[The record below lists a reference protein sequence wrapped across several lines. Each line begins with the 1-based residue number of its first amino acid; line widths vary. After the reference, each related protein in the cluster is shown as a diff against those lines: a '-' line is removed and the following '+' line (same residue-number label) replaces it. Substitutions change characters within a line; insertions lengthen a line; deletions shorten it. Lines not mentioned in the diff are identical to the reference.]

1 MNGVG
6 RDAEHRN
13 RTLAVCA
20 VAKALCRC
28 AGAAGLALGILL
40 PLASFA
46 DDENVFRT
54 VGAPLQA
61 YEPNL
66 IGYTRATGD
75 ASFVDFTLSVRYPLM
90 PRLTQHWWSPDNR
103 LFLAFSG
110 RFAFYYDTRQ
120 SSPAIV
126 KRLNPKVFF
135 QHVFRPA
142 APDLG
147 PAPGESLIPRRL
159 QEPKS
164 YATLAYAH
172 ESNGQSV
179 DTAAGYAEAVRT
191 AQDPRYAIDYISRG
205 WDYLELNGR
214 HVLHESRDFRWS
226 VNGSVKD
233 FLGNG
238 IFQGHPEEVRSWE
251 VTTQGKP
258 RKEVDGLMVRAK
270 FEGVRPENLSISGTE
285 LSVAFTTGSQA
296 PGRYSTVRLEAGIQ
310 VLEIP
315 FVVWCSRGYM
325 SDLARYYV
333 NVRSCGVALAIAGF

>member
-1 MNGVG
+1 VRQRAWRG
-6 RDAEHRN
+6 RRPA
-13 RTLAVCA
+13 TTIAGL
-20 VAKALCRC
+20 LC
-28 AGAAGLALGILL
+28 AAGLPGVG
-40 PLASFA
+40 LA
-46 DDENVFRT
+46 DEESVFRT

-75 ASFVDFTLSVRYPLM
+75 ASFVDFTLSVKYPLM

-126 KRLNPKVFF
+126 KRLNPKVFY
-135 QHVFRPA
+135 QHVFRAA
-142 APDLG
+142 APD
-147 PAPGESLIPRRL
+147 PPPTPGSDWLPRRI
-159 QEPKS
+159 QEPRS
-164 YATLAYAH
+164 YATFAYAH
-172 ESNGQSV
+172 ESNGQAV
-179 DTAAGYAEAVRT
+179 DTAAGYAEAVRS

-214 HVLHESRDFRWS
+214 HVLHENRDFRWS

-238 IFQGHPEEVRSWE
+238 IFQGHPEEVRPWE

-258 RKEVDGLMVRAK
+258 RSAVDGLTVRGK
-270 FEGVRPENLSISGTE
+270 FEGVRPETFAISGTE
-285 LSVAFTTGSQA
+285 LSVAYTTGSRSV
-296 PGRYSTVRLEAGIQ
+296 GRYSTVRVEAGIQ
-310 VLEIP
+310 AFEIP

>member
-1 MNGVG
+1 MLFI
-6 RDAEHRN
+6 AF
-13 RTLAVCA
+13 
-20 VAKALCRC
+20 
-28 AGAAGLALGILL
+28 L
-40 PLASFA
+40 PLACRA
-46 DDENVFRT
+46 GEENVFRT

-75 ASFVDFTLSVRYPLM
+75 TSFVDFTLSVKYPLM
-90 PRLTQHWWSPDNR
+90 PRLTQRVWSPDNR
-103 LFLAFSG
+103 LFVAFSG

-135 QHVFRPA
+135 QHVFRAA
-142 APDLG
+142 APDAVT
-147 PAPGESLIPRRL
+147 APGADFLPRRI

-164 YATLAYAH
+164 YATFAYAH
-172 ESNGQSV
+172 ESNGQSI
-179 DTAAGYAEAVRT
+179 DTAAGYAEALRT

-214 HVLHESRDFRWS
+214 HVLRENSHFRWS
-226 VNGSVKD
+226 VNGSAKE
-233 FLGNG
+233 FLSNG
-238 IFQGHPEEVRSWE
+238 IFQGPPEEVRSWE

-258 RKEVDGLMVRAK
+258 RKQVDGLMVRAK
-270 FEGVRPENLSISGTE
+270 FEGVRAETRAISATE
-285 LSVAFTTGSQA
+285 LSVAYTTGSQSI
-296 PGRYSTVRLEAGIQ
+296 GRYSTVRLEAGIQ